1 LETIR
6 LRKGQAMSRLGF
18 WGSLGAVGMP
28 LLAAALAG
36 APSALAD
43 GGIGLPAVAA
53 SSALPVALPSAVVA
67 TVPATVAVVTSVTDG
82 AVSVV
87 PSASTLPSTL
97 PAAPAVKVAAPPT
110 VAATRTEPVTTV
122 TRPVRRHSQAPAR
135 LSHRRHVAVS
145 VSPPSPAPQAGRFSV
160 TRDRRVPTPPT
171 PDRTV
176 TGLFPGSAAG
186 AGAGFVLLLAVAAAV
201 LAVVRPRLGE
211 RLTSLLRVP
220 HPAVLALELERPG

>member
-6 LRKGQAMSRLGF
+6 LGKGQAMSRLGF
-18 WGSLGAVGMP
+18 GGSLGAVGLP

-87 PSASTLPSTL
+87 PSASTLP
-97 PAAPAVKVAAPPT
+97 AAPAVKVAAPPT

-135 LSHRRHVAVS
+135 VSHRRHVAVS

-176 TGLFPGSAAG
+176 TGLFPVSAAG

>member
-1 LETIR
+1 
-6 LRKGQAMSRLGF
+6 MSRIGF
-18 WGSLGAVGMP
+18 WRSLGAVGLP
-28 LLAAALAG
+28 LLAAALVA
-36 APSALAD
+36 APSALAE
-43 GGIGLPAVAA
+43 GGISLPVVPAP
-53 SSALPVALPSAVVA
+53 SALPVALPSAVVA

-87 PSASTLPSTL
+87 PSASAL
-97 PAAPAVKVAAPPT
+97 PATPPAAAVAPTTVAAP
-110 VAATRTEPVTTV
+110 RTKPVTTV
-122 TRPVRRHSQAPAR
+122 TRPVTRSVPRHPQAPAR
-135 LSHRRHVAVS
+135 ISHRRHVAVS
-145 VSPPSPAPQAGRFSV
+145 VSAASPARQAGRFSV

-176 TGLFPGSAAG
+176 TGLFGGSAAG

-211 RLTSLLRVP
+211 RLTLLVRVP

>member
-1 LETIR
+1 
-6 LRKGQAMSRLGF
+6 M
-18 WGSLGAVGMP
+18 
-28 LLAAALAG
+28 
-36 APSALAD
+36 
-43 GGIGLPAVAA
+43 
-53 SSALPVALPSAVVA
+53 
-67 TVPATVAVVTSVTDG
+67 
-82 AVSVV
+82 
-87 PSASTLPSTL
+87 
-97 PAAPAVKVAAPPT
+97 
-110 VAATRTEPVTTV
+110 TTV
-122 TRPVRRHSQAPAR
+122 TRPVRRHSQALAR
-135 LSHRRHVAVS
+135 VSRRRHVAVS

-211 RLTSLLRVP
+211 RLTSLVRVP